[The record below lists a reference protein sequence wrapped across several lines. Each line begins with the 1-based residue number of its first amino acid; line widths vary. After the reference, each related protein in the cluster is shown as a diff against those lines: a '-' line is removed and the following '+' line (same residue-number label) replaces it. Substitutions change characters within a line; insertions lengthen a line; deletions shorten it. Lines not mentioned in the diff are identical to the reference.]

1 MSGNTGGGMKK
12 IMIVDDE
19 VEVVEL
25 LKSRL
30 VNSGFR
36 VCTAYDGND
45 ALAVVK
51 KEKPDLILL
60 DVILPTV
67 NGYDVCG
74 LLKKDNATK
83 KIPIIMLTVK
93 GKIGDIDEGILSGAD
108 DYIAKPYE
116 LNELLDRIKKII

>member
-1 MSGNTGGGMKK
+1 MKK

-19 VEVVEL
+19 VDVVEL

-30 VNSGFR
+30 ENSGYK
-36 VCTAYDGND
+36 VCAAYDGKA
-45 ALAVVK
+45 ALAMVK

-60 DVILPTV
+60 DVILPNM

-74 LLKKDNATK
+74 FLKRDDATK
-83 KIPIIMLTVK
+83 RIPIIMLTVK
-93 GKIGDIDEGILSGAD
+93 GKIGEIDEGVLSGAD

-116 LNELLDRIKKII
+116 LNELLDRIKKLI